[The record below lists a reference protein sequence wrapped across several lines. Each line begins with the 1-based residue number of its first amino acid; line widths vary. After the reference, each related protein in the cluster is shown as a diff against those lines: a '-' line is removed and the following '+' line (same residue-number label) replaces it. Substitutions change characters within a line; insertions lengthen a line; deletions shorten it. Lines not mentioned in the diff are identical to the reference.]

1 MAFLS
6 ENFDTT
12 DNRVGVQMI
21 KTKWK
26 IVLLA
31 FSLSVGLQAQVWQN
45 FKTDTKDFFQTGSDL
60 GFAVWNSENT
70 AKLHFALASAGVAAL
85 TLLDQPVRD
94 YALQHQSTFGD
105 RLFGIDN
112 YYGEKWYMLGGM
124 SVLYF
129 GGLFSGNQ
137 NIRKAGL
144 QTAEAYF
151 YTGVLGIVVKELFG
165 RARPYTD
172 EGRYSF
178 KPFRLEESHRSF
190 FSGHSSTVFAVS
202 TVMAGQ
208 LDNLFWKMGWYTA
221 AVLVAGARMYHDQ
234 HWLSDVTGGA
244 LIGFGI
250 GHFVLDR
257 NGGSKVQ
264 VTGSASA
271 AQPLQV
277 GFAFRF

>member
-1 MAFLS
+1 ML
-6 ENFDTT
+6 
-12 DNRVGVQMI
+12 

-26 IVLLA
+26 IIVLL

-45 FKTDTKDFFQTGSDL
+45 FKSDTKDFFQSGSDL
-60 GFAVWNSENT
+60 GSAVWHSGND
-70 AKLHFALASAGVAAL
+70 AKLQFALASAGVVAL

-94 YALQHQSTFGD
+94 YTQQHQTVLGD
-105 RLFGIDN
+105 RFFGIDN

-137 NIRKAGL
+137 SVRKAGL

-151 YTGVLGIVVKELFG
+151 YTGVLGLVVKELFG
-165 RARPYTD
+165 RARPFTN

-208 LDNLFWKMGWYTA
+208 MDNLFWKAGWYTA

-234 HWLSDVTGGA
+234 HWLSDVTAGA
-244 LIGFGI
+244 LIGYSI
-250 GHFVLDR
+250 GRFVLER
-257 NGGSKVQ
+257 NGGHVQ
-264 VTGSASA
+264 ITGSSSA
-271 AQPLQV
+271 AQPMQV
-277 GFAFRF
+277 GFVVRF